1 MDKRN
6 CGIEVSA
13 RELVVAWTGN
23 KGQAVLGKFA
33 NTAAGHR
40 HLLSTVTRGCEQLRV
55 CLEATGVYGL
65 DLALFL
71 SAQPQVE
78 VMVANPRAV
87 RHFAEA
93 ILQRSKTDALD
104 AVLLW
109 EFVQRMP
116 FTAWKRPSE
125 NEWAWWALSRRLQAL
140 VKQQT
145 AEKNR
150 LHAATAAA
158 LPALVRRSMQR
169 VLRTIEREKKVL
181 HAEAARRIAAEP
193 RTQRRYQ
200 LLRSMTGI
208 GTVSAVTVLAELM
221 LLPDNRS
228 VRQWV
233 AFAGLDPRQ
242 YSSGTSVRKHT
253 RISRLGNQHLRHA
266 LFLPALVASQRDPHL
281 GAFYQSLLT
290 RGVAKK
296 PAVVAVARKLLH
308 AIYGMFK
315 SDSLYDGAK
324 LFAGPV
330 LPSGP
335 RSLAPVS
342 NAT

>member
-23 KGQAVLGKFA
+23 KGPVVRGKFA

-40 HLLSTVTRGCEQLRV
+40 QLRDTILGGCEQVRV

-71 SAQPQVE
+71 SAQPRIE

-87 RHFAEA
+87 RHFAQA

-125 NEWAWWALSRRLQAL
+125 NELALWAISRRLQAL
-140 VKQQT
+140 VKLQT

-158 LPALVRRSMQR
+158 LPVPVRRSIQR
-169 VLRTIEREKKVL
+169 VLRTIEREKKTL
-181 HAEAARRIAAEP
+181 QAEAARRIAAEP
-193 RTQRRYQ
+193 RIQRRYQ
-200 LLRSMTGI
+200 LLR
-208 GTVSAVTVLAELM
+208 
-221 LLPDNRS
+221 
-228 VRQWV
+228 
-233 AFAGLDPRQ
+233 
-242 YSSGTSVRKHT
+242 
-253 RISRLGNQHLRHA
+253 
-266 LFLPALVASQRDPHL
+266 
-281 GAFYQSLLT
+281 
-290 RGVAKK
+290 
-296 PAVVAVARKLLH
+296 
-308 AIYGMFK
+308 
-315 SDSLYDGAK
+315 
-324 LFAGPV
+324 
-330 LPSGP
+330 
-335 RSLAPVS
+335 
-342 NAT
+342 